1 MGLSLCKTAQVADAT
16 QVCKRIQLA
25 DAAQAFRSTDVAQYY
40 NKI

>member
-1 MGLSLCKTAQVADAT
+1 MGLSLCKTAQLADEA